1 MTTPAQPGN
10 AGTNFPQA
18 ALLKMLTGF
27 WTSQAIHVAAKL
39 GIADLVKDG
48 PRTADDLARATQTH
62 GRSLYRLLRAL
73 ASIGVFAE
81 DGAGRFGLT
90 PMAACLVGDAPG
102 SLRAAATAMGEE
114 HYRSWGD
121 LLYSVRTGNTA
132 FDHVFGQPIFSYL
145 AAHPRAAGLFDE
157 TMTGVHGAETAAM
170 LEVYDFTPIGTL
182 VDVGGGN
189 GTTLA
194 GILAKDPLLH
204 GILFDRPDVID
215 RARETLKAA
224 AMEHRCLTVGG
235 DFFQSVPVGGDAYL
249 LRHILHDWTDD
260 QCLTILRN
268 IRKAMLPRAKLLVVE
283 SVIPPGN
290 EPFFGKFLDVNMLVI
305 PGGMERTEAEYR
317 QLFANGGFKL
327 TRIIPTRMEVS
338 VIEGEIA

>member
-1 MTTPAQPGN
+1 
-10 AGTNFPQA
+10 
-18 ALLKMLTGF
+18 
-27 WTSQAIHVAAKL
+27 VAAKL

-48 PRTADDLARATQTH
+48 PRSAEDLAGATQTH
-62 GRSLYRLLRAL
+62 SQSLYRLLRAL
-73 ASIGVFAE
+73 ASVGVFAE

-90 PMAACLVGDAPG
+90 PLAACLVSDRPE
-102 SLRAAATAMGEE
+102 SVRAAAIVMGDEM
-114 HYRSWGD
+114 YRAWGD

-132 FDHVFGQPIFSYL
+132 FEHLYGKPVFQYL
-145 AAHPRAAGLFDE
+145 AGNPRSGELFDAM
-157 TMTGVHGAETAAM
+157 MTAVHGAETAAM

-194 GILAKDPLLH
+194 GVLAKDPLLH
-204 GILFDRPDVID
+204 GILFDRRDVID
-215 RARETLKAA
+215 RAQETLRAA
-224 AMEHRCLTVGG
+224 GMEHRCLTVGG

-249 LRHILHDWTDD
+249 LRHILHDWYDD
-260 QCLTILRN
+260 QCLTILHN

-290 EPFFGKFLDVNMLVI
+290 DPFFGKFLDVNMLVI

-317 QLFANGGFKL
+317 QLFANAGFKV